1 VNYQHYNYRLV
12 VGFLTAITLTSCV
25 PQTRKPVPVYPYPVR
40 RSTTEALTILRSRS
54 QNAPSL
60 KANGRCRLQYYI
72 DSKKHK
78 ENFPVKLWVNPPNEI
93 YLQGDIAFNPKGLIA
108 GSNEREFWLAIKPK
122 EINSYWWGQW
132 AGESSPQKLI
142 LSPKTMLEA
151 IGITRIGGEENW
163 SLSNE
168 GVFDVLTKRNEQA
181 AVVKKI
187 YINRRDYLIRKIEY
201 FDDNGKASVITEL
214 NKYKK
219 SLDGFFVP
227 ASVKIINCI
236 DDEEESAQITL
247 GSIKSVNF
255 TDKLRWH
262 LFIRPQPQGF
272 KHIYKI
278 VDDRITEQLQ

>member
-1 VNYQHYNYRLV
+1 VNYQRYNYRLV
-12 VGFLTAITLTSCV
+12 VGFLAAITLTSCV

-255 TDKLRWH
+255 TDKLRWR